1 MAVYAEESN
10 NIIKANALQQVK
22 GYLAQGGVL
31 YKVEDET
38 SNTFVGIKVILD
50 QQEVFSYYRKQIL

>member
-38 SNTFVGIKVILD
+38 SNTFVGVKVILD
-50 QQEVFSYYRKQIL
+50 QQEVFSYYRKKIL

>member
-10 NIIKANALQQVK
+10 NTIKANALQQVK
-22 GYLAQGGVL
+22 GYLAKGGVL
-31 YKVEDET
+31 YKVEDEK

-50 QQEVFSYYRKQIL
+50 QQEVFSHYRK

>member
-1 MAVYAEESN
+1 MAVYAEVSEKSV
-10 NIIKANALQQVK
+10 KLNALQQIK

-38 SNTFVGIKVILD
+38 SNTFVGVKVILD
-50 QQEVFSYYRKQIL
+50 QQEVFSYYRK